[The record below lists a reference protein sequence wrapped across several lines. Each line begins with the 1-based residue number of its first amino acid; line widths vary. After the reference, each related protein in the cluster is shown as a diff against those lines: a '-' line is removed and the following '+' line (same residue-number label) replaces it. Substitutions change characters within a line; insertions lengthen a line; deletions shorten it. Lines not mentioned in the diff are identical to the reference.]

1 MSMCV
6 TVEIVFEIK
15 TERNQKVAASIL
27 LPLVVD
33 ISKLL
38 FSQTNTSDD
47 ALDSLHCITMY

>member
-1 MSMCV
+1 MCV

-33 ISKLL
+33 RSKLL